1 MLTALRQQVQSVLY
15 AVPASRKPALR
26 RADAEDALFATD
38 LPLIAEADSIRTFI
52 ADMEQRGW
60 TLHERNGWLLLDAA
74 IPVPEHAVP
83 TAPAGECGCCIS
95 LLLRHM
101 DDAPAE
107 EHIRAV
113 VKAAD
118 AGKQPFERLCVILNE
133 RLAAML
139 RLHQPL
145 PAALIP
151 YLQRACHDLYERRN
165 EP

>member
-38 LPLIAEADSIRTFI
+38 LPLIAEADSVRTFI
-52 ADMEQRGW
+52 ADMEQHGW
-60 TLHERNGWLLLDAA
+60 TVVELNGWLLLDAA
-74 IPVPEHAVP
+74 VPVPGYAVP
-83 TAPAGECGCCIS
+83 TAPTGECGCCIS

-101 DDAPAE
+101 EDAPAE

-118 AGKQPFERLCVILNE
+118 AGKQPFERLCGQLHGVF
-133 RLAAML
+133 AAQL
-139 RLHQPL
+139 RQHQPL
-145 PAALIP
+145 PGKLLP
-151 YLQRACHDLYERRN
+151 YLCAACNKFYE
-165 EP
+165 